1 MTSAIQWDV
10 EVDVAVLGSGA
21 SGLVAAL
28 AAADAGASVAVLERS
43 DRVGGTSAISGGIA
57 WVPNNPHQARLGI
70 DDSREK
76 ALAYLGSLSL
86 GVMDMDLA
94 ATFVDRGPE
103 MVRFLEERTPVRFH
117 IAEGYPDYH
126 PERPG
131 GLPGG
136 GRSLDPDLFAFEQ
149 LGDWAER
156 VNRQGTDLHP
166 QAPVVPI
173 TLLESMHSGIPS
185 GAVLAERAGRDE
197 RGMGQALVGAL
208 LKGCLDRQLTPST
221 GTRALELVREGN
233 AVVGLKAER
242 DGRTLH
248 VRARKAVILATG
260 GFEWNVDL
268 VKAFLRGPLIGPASP
283 PDNEGDGLLM
293 AMEVGAQLAN
303 MSEAWWMP
311 TIPIPGDSVRGKP
324 LYRLCLSERTLPGS
338 LIVNR
343 KARRFVNEAANYNDI
358 GRAFHTFDPTHF
370 GFANSEAWL
379 VFDDAYYRKYPLAG
393 FRAGD
398 VKPEGLVHSGDTLAG
413 LAGVLGLDAAELAA
427 TVARFNEYAVK
438 GEDPDFERGRS
449 AYDSYNGDRTLP
461 APFATLGALTQAPF
475 HAIRIVAGALGTKG
489 GPKTNSSAQVLD
501 PRGRVIPGLYA
512 VGNAMAG
519 PTGMVYGGAGG
530 TLGPGMTYGY
540 IAGRAAAAE
549 PRRGDGT
556 G

>member
-1 MTSAIQWDV
+1 MTQPERWDL

-43 DRVGGTSAISGGIA
+43 DKVGGTSAISGGIA
-57 WVPNNPHQARLGI
+57 WVPNNPLQARLGI
-70 DDSREK
+70 EDSREK
-76 ALAYLGSLSL
+76 ALTYLESLSL
-86 GVMDMDLA
+86 GVIDMDLA
-94 ATFVDRGPE
+94 TTFVTRGPE
-103 MVRFLEERTPVRFH
+103 MVRFLDERTPLHFH

-131 GLPGG
+131 GMPGG
-136 GRSLDPDLFAFEQ
+136 GRSLDPDLFAFSQ

-166 QAPVVPI
+166 QSPVVPI
-173 TLLESMHSGIPS
+173 TLQESMGGGLPT
-185 GAVLAERAGRDE
+185 ADVLAARAAKDE
-197 RGMGQALVGAL
+197 RGMGQGLIGAL
-208 LKGCLDRQLTPST
+208 LKGCLDRQLSPTT
-221 GTRALELVREGN
+221 GTRALELIRDGN
-233 AVVGLKAER
+233 AVIGLRAER
-242 DGRTLH
+242 AGQEIF
-248 VRARKAVILATG
+248 VKARKGVILATG
-260 GFEWNVDL
+260 GFEWNAEL

-324 LYRLCLSERTLPGS
+324 LYRLCLMERTLPGS

-358 GRAFHTFDPTHF
+358 GRAFHTFDPTNF
-370 GFANSEAWL
+370 GFMNSEAWL
-379 VFDDAYYRKYPLAG
+379 VFDDAYYRRYPVAG
-393 FRAGD
+393 FRPGD
-398 VKPEGLVHSGDTLAG
+398 AKPEGLVHSGATFAELA
-413 LAGVLGLDAAELAA
+413 AVLGLDAGTLAA
-427 TVARFNEYAVK
+427 TVSRFNEFAVK
-438 GEDPDFERGRS
+438 GEDPDFDRGHS
-449 AYDSYNGDRTLP
+449 VYDSYNGDRTREP
-461 APFATLGALTQAPF
+461 PFATLGPLTEAPF
-475 HAIRIVAGALGTKG
+475 HAIRIVSGALGTKG

-519 PTGMVYGGAGG
+519 STGMVYGGAGG
-530 TLGPGMTYGY
+530 TLGPGMTFGY

-549 PRRGDGT
+549 PRRA
-556 G
+556 

>member
-1 MTSAIQWDV
+1 MTQPERWDL

-43 DRVGGTSAISGGIA
+43 DKVGGTSAISGGIA
-57 WVPNNPHQARLGI
+57 WVPNNPLQARLGI
-70 DDSREK
+70 EDSREK
-76 ALAYLGSLSL
+76 ALTYLESLSL

-94 ATFVDRGPE
+94 TTFVERGPE
-103 MVRFLEERTPVRFH
+103 MVRFLDERTPVHFH

-131 GLPGG
+131 GMPGG
-136 GRSLDPDLFAFEQ
+136 GRSLDPDLFPFSQ

-166 QAPVVPI
+166 QSPVVPI
-173 TLLESMHSGIPS
+173 TLSESMGGGLPS
-185 GAVLAERAGRDE
+185 ADVLARRASNDE
-197 RGMGQALVGAL
+197 RGMGQGLVGAL
-208 LKGCLDRQLTPST
+208 LKGCLDRQLSPST
-221 GTRALELVREGN
+221 GTRALELIRDGN
-233 AVVGLKAER
+233 AVIGLRAER
-242 DGRTLH
+242 NGQTIF
-248 VRARKAVILATG
+248 VKARKGVILATG
-260 GFEWNVDL
+260 GFEWNAEL

-324 LYRLCLSERTLPGS
+324 LYRLCLMERTLPGS

-358 GRAFHTFDPTHF
+358 GRAFHTFDPTNF
-370 GFANSEAWL
+370 GFMNSEAWL
-379 VFDDAYYRKYPLAG
+379 VFDDAYYRKYPVAG
-393 FRAGD
+393 FRPGD
-398 VKPEGLVHSGDTLAG
+398 AKPEGLVHSGATLAE
-413 LAGVLGLDAAELAA
+413 LAQVLGLDAGTLAA
-427 TVARFNEYAVK
+427 TVSRFNEFAVK
-438 GEDPDFERGRS
+438 GEDPDFDRGHS
-449 AYDSYNGDRTLP
+449 VYDSYNGDRTRKP
-461 APFATLGALTQAPF
+461 PFATLGALTEGPF
-475 HAIRIVAGALGTKG
+475 HAIRIVSGALGTKG

-519 PTGMVYGGAGG
+519 STGMVYGGAGG
-530 TLGPGMTYGY
+530 TLGPGMTFGY
-540 IAGRAAAAE
+540 IAGCAAAAE
-549 PRRGDGT
+549 KGRA
-556 G
+556 

>member
-1 MTSAIQWDV
+1 MTQPERWDL

-43 DRVGGTSAISGGIA
+43 EKVGGTSAISGGIA

-70 DDSREK
+70 EDSREK
-76 ALAYLGSLSL
+76 ALTYLESLSL
-86 GVMDMDLA
+86 GVMDMELA
-94 ATFVDRGPE
+94 ATFVTRGPE
-103 MVRFLEERTPVRFH
+103 MVRFLDERTPVHFH

-131 GLPGG
+131 GMPDG
-136 GRSLDPDLFAFEQ
+136 GRSLDPDLFAFSQ

-166 QAPVVPI
+166 QSPVVPI
-173 TLLESMHSGIPS
+173 TLQESMGGGLPT
-185 GAVLAERAGRDE
+185 AEVLAARAVKDE
-197 RGMGQALVGAL
+197 RGMGQGLIGAL
-208 LKGCLDRQLTPST
+208 LKGCLDRQLSPST
-221 GTRALELVREGN
+221 GTRALELIRDGN
-233 AVVGLKAER
+233 AVIGLRAER
-242 DGRTLH
+242 NGQEIF
-248 VRARKAVILATG
+248 VKARKGVILATG
-260 GFEWNVDL
+260 GFEWNADL

-324 LYRLCLSERTLPGS
+324 LYRLCLMERTLPGS

-358 GRAFHTFDPTHF
+358 GRAFHTFDPTNF
-370 GFANSEAWL
+370 GFMNSEAWL

-393 FRAGD
+393 FRPGD
-398 VKPEGLVHSGDTLAG
+398 AKPEGLVHTGATLAE
-413 LAGVLGLDAAELAA
+413 LAAVLGLDAGTLAA
-427 TVARFNEYAVK
+427 TVSRFNEFAVK
-438 GEDPDFERGRS
+438 GEDPDFDRGHS
-449 AYDSYNGDRTLP
+449 VYDSYNGDRTQKP
-461 APFATLGALTQAPF
+461 PFATLGPLTEGPF
-475 HAIRIVAGALGTKG
+475 HAIRIVSGALGTKG

-519 PTGMVYGGAGG
+519 STGMVYGGAGG

-549 PRRGDGT
+549 QRRV
-556 G
+556 